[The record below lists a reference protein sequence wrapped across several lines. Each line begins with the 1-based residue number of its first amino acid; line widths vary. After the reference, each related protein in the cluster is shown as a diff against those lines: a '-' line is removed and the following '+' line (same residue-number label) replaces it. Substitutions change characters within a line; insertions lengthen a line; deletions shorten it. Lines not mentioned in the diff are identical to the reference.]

1 MKLSAPSRVVWSTS
15 LPIIFA
21 GLSETIIHVTDTI
34 FLARV
39 GVVEAGAIALADT
52 ILEMCM
58 VLTLGVVEG
67 IQILVARRLGEGRV
81 RAAGQT
87 FNQGLLVLTAASL
100 VLTSF
105 VLQLAAPVSGMVVT
119 SAQVGGAVADFLQIM
134 AWGIAFTSANFAYSA
149 LFVGLGR
156 TRVLVWATL
165 VLAITNVGLDYV
177 LVFGKLGFPALGI
190 RGSAMGSL
198 GAEIACFLFHTGYVL
213 ARIDVRH
220 YGLFEF
226 GSLDRRLIKALA
238 RLSYPIALKALL
250 EGLRWLAFFLIV
262 ERLGEVALA
271 QSNIVYACYALFRI
285 PTEGFAETACSM
297 VSKLIGEGKAEK
309 IEHLVREVI
318 SDAYLVSLP
327 FAGLAFLA
335 PGIVLSC
342 LASEGPL
349 VSGGE
354 ASLRVVSLAMLVII
368 PAEMWFVTVSGTGD
382 TAAAFGIE
390 TVLTAAMVACG
401 YLTAF
406 VLGLRLEYVWLSLPI
421 SWLACLSLSYA
432 WVRAGYWRRVD
443 I

>member
-1 MKLSAPSRVVWSTS
+1 
-15 LPIIFA
+15 
-21 GLSETIIHVTDTI
+21 
-34 FLARV
+34 
-39 GVVEAGAIALADT
+39 
-52 ILEMCM
+52 
-58 VLTLGVVEG
+58 
-67 IQILVARRLGEGRV
+67 
-81 RAAGQT
+81 
-87 FNQGLLVLTAASL
+87 
-100 VLTSF
+100 
-105 VLQLAAPVSGMVVT
+105 
-119 SAQVGGAVADFLQIM
+119 M

-156 TRVLVWATL
+156 TRVLIWATL

-198 GAEIACFLFHTGYVL
+198 GAEIASFLFLTGYVL
-213 ARIDVRH
+213 ARIDVRR

-226 GSLDRRLIKALA
+226 GSLDRRLIKALG
-238 RLSYPIALKALL
+238 RLSYPIALQALL

-401 YLTAF
+401 YVTAL